1 MLAITGMVEEQ
12 KLPEGWNP
20 SDDSEDDYTPLKKNK
35 GRKRRR
41 SGDEDSDSDLEDDD
55 EEEVDGKNAK
65 VLRKRRS
72 KALKGQ
78 TVMKKLKKQ
87 AKEAEKCVICKEE
100 VRGPFATGPF
110 AIERENMKHHLVNK
124 HYFPEGGFKEV
135 VRAAEEDIGPGDL
148 LPRDLVGKK
157 FQYTCHLQPC
167 TTRRQGYKDMV
178 LHMANQHNKL
188 KEVMLED
195 TRPEV
200 AEVVKYLFPLRQ
212 GNGYVKKADM
222 KLNDSDGWLGKSN
235 PSNSVIPTP
244 AQQVQLGS

>member
-20 SDDSEDDYTPLKKNK
+20 SDDSEDDYTPLKNNK

-41 SGDEDSDSDLEDDD
+41 SDDDSDSDLNDDD
-55 EEEVDGKNAK
+55 EEEVGGKKAK
-65 VLRKRRS
+65 VLRKRRR
-72 KALKGQ
+72 KAPKGQ
-78 TVMKKLKKQ
+78 TVMVKLKKM

-110 AIERENMKHHLVNK
+110 AIERENMKHHLVNE

-148 LPRDLVGKK
+148 VPRDLVGKK
-157 FQYTCHLQPC
+157 FLYTCHLQPC

-200 AEVVKYLFPLRQ
+200 AEAVRHLFPP
-212 GNGYVKKADM
+212 GEGKGDVKKADI
-222 KLNDSDGWLGKSN
+222 KLNDSYGWLGKSN
-235 PSNSVIPTP
+235 RVISTS

>member
-41 SGDEDSDSDLEDDD
+41 SGDEDSDSDLKDDD
-55 EEEVDGKNAK
+55 EEEVGGKKAK

-195 TRPEV
+195 MRPEV
-200 AEVVKYLFPLRQ
+200 AEVVKHLFPPGE
-212 GNGYVKKADM
+212 GNRKVKKADI

>member
-1 MLAITGMVEEQ
+1 MV
-12 KLPEGWNP
+12 
-20 SDDSEDDYTPLKKNK
+20 
-35 GRKRRR
+35 
-41 SGDEDSDSDLEDDD
+41 
-55 EEEVDGKNAK
+55 
-65 VLRKRRS
+65 
-72 KALKGQ
+72 
-78 TVMKKLKKQ
+78 KLKKM

-110 AIERENMKHHLVNK
+110 AIERENMKHHLVNE

-148 LPRDLVGKK
+148 VPRDLVGKK

-195 TRPEV
+195 RRPEV
-200 AEVVKYLFPLRQ
+200 AEVVNYLFPP
-212 GNGYVKKADM
+212 GEGKGDVKKADI
-222 KLNDSDGWLGKSN
+222 KLNDSYGWLGKLN
-235 PSNSVIPTP
+235 RVISTS